1 MVLIALTV
9 ASQIWLPGGGWLFGW
24 PLLAALLI
32 AAAAPRGALGLAL
45 AALGAFGVFALA
57 FQTVA
62 LSYVSLGAM
71 TPGVMALTIPFAVAL
86 LGPVAASW
94 SEWRLTRPVGGGLIA
109 LGLAGAGWLALSDG
123 FTPRTPRPG
132 DLFHLTDVDAGAA
145 WWATTSGPEELPPG
159 KAERYHP
166 PVNKRATLMRTPAPT
181 IAAPRPQISL
191 VQDGRSVT
199 IRIDADAPQL
209 LILAVKPS
217 GEVRNARVNGEP
229 VTFNPDKPTRIGYRA
244 ALPAQLIVTFETA
257 GAGALAIDWLYSV
270 SGLPPGAPTPQGPP
284 TNWTQLSHTRT
295 AVGATKLDWK

>member
-1 MVLIALTV
+1 MLGDRASEATIARMTAELGLDQPIWTQFVVYLEQILRGEMGRSLAYRIPVTQLIAERLPVTIALAVFSTLIALTV

-94 SEWRLTRPVGGGLIA
+94 SEWRLTRPVGGGLLA
-109 LGLAGAGWLALSDG
+109 LGLAGAVWLALSDG

-132 DLFHLTDVDAGAA
+132 DLFHLTDVNAGAA
-145 WWATTSGPEELPPG
+145 LFSPCSSASHASATTGPLKSRSFGSPSC
-159 KAERYHP
+159 A
-166 PVNKRATLMRTPAPT
+166 RATAHSDNG
-181 IAAPRPQISL
+181 AARQVRSAWTWFTISL
-191 VQDGRSVT
+191 DVGCEHKLDPLQQGLRS
-199 IRIDADAPQL
+199 ASWP
-209 LILAVKPS
+209 
-217 GEVRNARVNGEP
+217 RNA
-229 VTFNPDKPTRIGYRA
+229 
-244 ALPAQLIVTFETA
+244 
-257 GAGALAIDWLYSV
+257 
-270 SGLPPGAPTPQGPP
+270 GLRSSNRGDF
-284 TNWTQLSHTRT
+284 R
-295 AVGATKLDWK
+295 